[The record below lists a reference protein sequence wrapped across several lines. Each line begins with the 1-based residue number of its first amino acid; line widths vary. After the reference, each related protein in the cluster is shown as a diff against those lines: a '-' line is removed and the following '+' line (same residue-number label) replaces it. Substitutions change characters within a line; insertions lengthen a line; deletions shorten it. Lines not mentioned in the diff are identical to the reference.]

1 MIMQIFYDDI
11 HTFWLDV
18 KKFVCDGT
26 YMVLLH
32 IMPFIYDKDIMVW
45 LGIMWLVH
53 DDMTTVLFTLSPG
66 VIHEN
71 DPMYDWI

>member
-1 MIMQIFYDDI
+1 
-11 HTFWLDV
+11 
-18 KKFVCDGT
+18 
-26 YMVLLH
+26 
-32 IMPFIYDKDIMVW
+32 MPFIYDKDIMVW